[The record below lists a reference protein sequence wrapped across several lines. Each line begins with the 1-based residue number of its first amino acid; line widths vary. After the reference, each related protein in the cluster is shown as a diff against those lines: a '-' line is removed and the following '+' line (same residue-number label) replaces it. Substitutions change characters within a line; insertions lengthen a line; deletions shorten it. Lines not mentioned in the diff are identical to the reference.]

1 MLSKRY
7 VDMLSEKDIIFEIA
21 GMAKRRAQEI
31 GEENVYNFSLG
42 NPSVPAPEAVNQ
54 TIHDIL
60 NDTPTLRSTAMAP
73 APGCPRSGPAGQSL
87 NRRSAWTIGPSTCSW
102 PAVRTGAL
110 GHPCGR

>member
-60 NDTPTLRSTAMAP
+60 NDTPTLQIHS
-73 APGCPRSGPAGQSL
+73 
-87 NRRSAWTIGPSTCSW
+87 
-102 PAVRTGAL
+102 
-110 GHPCGR
+110 